1 MSKKSVLPKDHAAE
15 YALQALAAALEAQP
29 VDLEA
34 TAAGEK
40 PLAATLKQFISAFLQ
55 VQSSERQIIE
65 NVARNARVRISAYE
79 RATPRRDP
87 ATQRFH
93 TPLVKIESAGPHGL
107 VSTLF
112 LLGNGYIAT
121 WFGPSDIPA
130 QGTPL
135 RPLAVGVGDNSIH
148 SSAIN
153 SLGGMLKEF
162 IRIHKYD
169 VAHSEKYQNAQAPAP
184 KKTAAP
190 VPAGAI
196 QHDRHG
202 DAVPDVPKAP
212 GLMDVRGGRFVEPG
226 SHPVQQKPVDVKPVP
241 GLMGVRH
248 GQLVEAK
255 VATAS
260 EAPTT
265 VGAYVTAKAE
275 ELGLDKSNIR
285 YILGNLAVASINAT
299 AVANTRYQSLADN
312 ALQSLA
318 KKIKKDKE
326 ADEKRKKTTEE
337 NRPSKRPYGTND
349 GALEDKKDPFTQE
362 KLTTVYLLGDREV
375 LLNEHSKVVYPIPD
389 LKKVEGDDKA

>member
-1 MSKKSVLPKDHAAE
+1 MPKTTALLKDTAAD
-15 YALQALAAALEAQP
+15 YAIRALAAALEAVP
-29 VDLEA
+29 VELEA

-40 PLAATLKQFISAFLQ
+40 PLATTMKGFIAAFLN
-55 VQSSERQIIE
+55 VQSTERQLIE
-65 NVARNARVRISAYE
+65 NVAKNAGVRVTAYD
-79 RATPRRDP
+79 RTTPRRDP
-87 ATQRFH
+87 ITQRFH
-93 TPLVKIESAGPHGL
+93 VPLVKVESVGHHGR

-121 WFGPSDIPA
+121 WFGPSDGSS
-130 QGTPL
+130 QGTSL
-135 RPLAVGVGDNSIH
+135 RPLGIGVTGPTVHAI
-148 SSAIN
+148 AIN
-153 SLGGMLKEF
+153 SLSNMLKEF
-162 IRIHKYD
+162 IRVHKYD
-169 VAHSEKYQNAQAPAP
+169 VANTKPAHQNATVAP
-184 KKTAAP
+184 KDAAP
-190 VPAGAI
+190 VPAGVI
-196 QHDRHG
+196 QHDKHG
-202 DAVPDVPKAP
+202 DAAPAVPNTP
-212 GLMDVRGGRFVEPG
+212 GLMDVKGGRFVEPG

-260 EAPTT
+260 SETT

-275 ELGLDKSNIR
+275 ALGLDKSNIR

-299 AVANTRYQSLADN
+299 AIANTRYQSLADN

-389 LKKVEGDDKA
+389 LKKVEGEDKA